1 MWRCSLEGQPKEHD
15 IKKKKL
21 TCEEQNYEKIPGYTH
36 LKLKAYHFNLMKEK
50 NCGQSY
56 LFIKYTT
63 QKILE
68 DIYSKYPL

>member
-15 IKKKKL
+15 IKKKL

-50 NCGQSY
+50 NCG
-56 LFIKYTT
+56 
-63 QKILE
+63 
-68 DIYSKYPL
+68 